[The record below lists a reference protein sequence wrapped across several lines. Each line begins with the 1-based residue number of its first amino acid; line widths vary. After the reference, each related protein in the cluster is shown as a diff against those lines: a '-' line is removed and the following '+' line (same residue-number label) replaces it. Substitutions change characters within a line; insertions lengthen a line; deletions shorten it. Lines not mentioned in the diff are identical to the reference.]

1 MNHAKSQAPK
11 QHRLKTFL
19 LDLLSARAGIYFK
32 QNQNISN
39 LKGSQRV

>member
-19 LDLLSARAGIYFK
+19 VDLLTARAVF
-32 QNQNISN
+32 IST
-39 LKGSQRV
+39 KIQMPTS